1 MGIDPTHDVPS
12 IELEAPLDNPFVAMR
27 RNLGIPQAE
36 FARTL
41 GVSLPTLWAAE
52 KGSTARPMSVLR
64 ALRAM
69 GYDAQ
74 RLGEEYAR
82 WRTDERES
90 HRLRLRQDAGIRRA
104 MDGSFRRLES
114 FDGDRRQDG

>member
-1 MGIDPTHDVPS
+1 V
-12 IELEAPLDNPFVAMR
+12 DNPFLAVR

-64 ALRAM
+64 ALRTM

-74 RLGEEYAR
+74 RLGEEYVC
-82 WRTDERES
+82 WRAT
-90 HRLRLRQDAGIRRA
+90 IRSA
-104 MDGSFRRLES
+104 VDGGFRRLES
-114 FDGDRRQDG
+114 FSDGDGRRGA

>member
-1 MGIDPTHDVPS
+1 M
-12 IELEAPLDNPFVAMR
+12 ENPFLAVR

-52 KGSTARPMSVLR
+52 KGSTAQPMSVLR
-64 ALRAM
+64 ALRSM

-74 RLGEEYAR
+74 LLGEEYMR
-82 WRTDERES
+82 WRLAQRDSQRS
-90 HRLRLRQDAGIRRA
+90 RLKQEASARHAL
-104 MDGSFRRLES
+104 DGSFRRLETFS
-114 FDGDRRQDG
+114 DDGRREA

>member
-1 MGIDPTHDVPS
+1 M
-12 IELEAPLDNPFVAMR
+12 DNPFVAVR
-27 RNLGIPQAE
+27 RSLGVPQAE

-52 KGSTARPMSVLR
+52 KGSTARPLAVLR

-74 RLGEEYAR
+74 RLAEEYLR
-82 WRTDERES
+82 WRVDQREAQ
-90 HRLRLRQDAGIRRA
+90 RMRLRQDTNGRGALA
-104 MDGSFRRLES
+104 QSFRRLES
-114 FDGDRRQDG
+114 LSDGDGRPGATQ

>member
-1 MGIDPTHDVPS
+1 
-12 IELEAPLDNPFVAMR
+12 MR

-64 ALRAM
+64 ALRSL

-74 RLGEEYAR
+74 RLSEDYAR
-82 WRTDERES
+82 WRVDQRES
-90 HRLRLRQDAGIRRA
+90 QRSQLRQDSGARQAIG
-104 MDGSFRRLES
+104 GGFRRLES
-114 FDGDRRQDG
+114 FTDGDRRRDG

>member
-1 MGIDPTHDVPS
+1 M
-12 IELEAPLDNPFVAMR
+12 DNPFVAMR

-52 KGSTARPMSVLR
+52 KGSTARPMAVLR
-64 ALRAM
+64 ALRSM

-74 RLGEEYAR
+74 RLGEEYVR
-82 WRTDERES
+82 WRTDQRDAQ
-90 HRLRLRQDAGIRRA
+90 RQLLRQATADRRSA
-104 MDGSFRRLES
+104 DTGFRRLES
-114 FDGDRRQDG
+114 FSDGDRGVG

>member
-1 MGIDPTHDVPS
+1 M
-12 IELEAPLDNPFVAMR
+12 DNPFVAMR

-52 KGSTARPMSVLR
+52 KGSTARPMAVLR
-64 ALRAM
+64 ALRSM

-74 RLGEEYAR
+74 RLGEEYVR
-82 WRTDERES
+82 WRTEQRDAQR
-90 HRLRLRQDAGIRRA
+90 RLLRQATADRSA
-104 MDGSFRRLES
+104 DTSFRRLES
-114 FDGDRRQDG
+114 FSDGDRGVG

>member
-1 MGIDPTHDVPS
+1 V
-12 IELEAPLDNPFVAMR
+12 DNPFLAVR

-64 ALRAM
+64 ALRTM

-74 RLGEEYAR
+74 RLGEEYVC
-82 WRTDERES
+82 WRAEQRES
-90 HRLRLRQDAGIRRA
+90 QRLRLREDATIRSA
-104 MDGSFRRLES
+104 VDGGFRRLES
-114 FDGDRRQDG
+114 FSDGDGRRGA